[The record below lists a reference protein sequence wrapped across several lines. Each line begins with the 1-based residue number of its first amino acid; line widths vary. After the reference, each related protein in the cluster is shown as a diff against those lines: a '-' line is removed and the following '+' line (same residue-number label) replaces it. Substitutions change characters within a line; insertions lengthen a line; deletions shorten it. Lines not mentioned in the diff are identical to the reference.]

1 MPKFD
6 REKFFFGVRRFLKSQ
21 GKSLTQKRV
30 DALEFL
36 ITSFEKTN
44 WTIPQ
49 IAYAFGT
56 IYHETAHTFEPVGE
70 YGPRSYFNKYDIA
83 FNARKAREL
92 GNTSPGD
99 GYKFRGRGYVQLT
112 GRTNYNRFMLDRN
125 PDEAMQPEM
134 AFKVLVEGMRS
145 GVFTGKKLSDYI
157 SDTGKDYKN
166 ARKVINGLDKAA
178 LIAGYANQFEDILRA
193 SKTSAA
199 VPLQH
204 TDGLIKAGSEHSE
217 TTSDQPPTDS
227 ITETKTTEILQQ
239 GQQTTAVE
247 QTTPAGDAPDV
258 TPTQVSQNG
267 PLAKYLFSSGVGGSV
282 LTAVWAWITGNANI
296 IAIAI
301 ICVTLLI
308 VILIFRGAITDAI
321 RMQMAADPDKK
332 NVS

>member
-1 MPKFD
+1 MKFD
-6 REKFFFGVRRFLKSQ
+6 REKFFDGVRRFLKSQ
-21 GKSLTQKRV
+21 GKGLTQKRV

-36 ITSFEKTN
+36 ITAFEKTN

-49 IAYAFGT
+49 IAYAFAT
-56 IYHETAHTFEPVGE
+56 IYHETAHTFEPVTE
-70 YGPRSYFNKYDIA
+70 YGPKSYFNKY
-83 FNARKAREL
+83 NAGTRIGRSL
-92 GNTSPGD
+92 GNQFPGD
-99 GYKFRGRGYVQLT
+99 GFNYRGRGYVQIT
-112 GRTNYNRFMLDRN
+112 GRRNYEQFSISDK
-125 PDEAMQPEM
+125 PELALEPET
-134 AFKVLVEGMRS
+134 AFRILSCGMHN
-145 GVFTGKKLSDYI
+145 GLFTGKKLSDYI

-166 ARKVINGLDKAA
+166 ARKIINGLDKAA

-204 TDGLIKAGSEHSE
+204 TDNLSKQGDTDSNQAAANLQSA
-217 TTSDQPPTDS
+217 DS

-247 QTTPAGDAPDV
+247 QTTPAGDAPDAA
-258 TPTQVSQNG
+258 PTQVSQNG